1 MAELSQAEKLQPSL
15 LDRLRDNEVEKTVES
30 RADRIISSRKLRDY
44 AIRDLSW
51 LLNTAR
57 LSIHQD
63 LSETPEVETSVINYG
78 VTSLSGSSINKDQL
92 RSIELE
98 VKRIIINFEPRI
110 DAKSLSVKIFINTEE
125 MSKHAMIFEIE
136 GELWGNPMPTNLF
149 LKTEI
154 DLETGSVNVIQ
165 S

>member
-15 LDRLRDNEVEKTVES
+15 LDRLRDDEPEKTQES
-30 RADRIISSRKLRDY
+30 RAERVISSKKLRDF

-57 LSIHQD
+57 FSIHQD
-63 LSETPEVETSVINYG
+63 LSQAPEVESSVINYG
-78 VTSLSGSSINKDQL
+78 VSSLSGSSINKEHI
-92 RSIELE
+92 RPIELE
-98 VKRIIINFEPRI
+98 VKKAIINFEPRI
-110 DAKSLSVKIFINTEE
+110 DARSLSVKIFFDTEE
-125 MSKHAMIFEIE
+125 MGKNAMVFEIE

-154 DLETGSVNVIQ
+154 DLETGSVNVMQ

>member
-15 LDRLRDNEVEKTVES
+15 LDRLRDNEVKKTVES

>member
-1 MAELSQAEKLQPSL
+1 MAELTQAEKLQPSL
-15 LDRLRDNEVEKTVES
+15 LDRLRDDEVDKTLES
-30 RADRIISSRKLRDY
+30 RAERIISSRKLRDY
-44 AIRDLSW
+44 ATRDLSW

-63 LSETPEVETSVINYG
+63 LSHTPEVESSVINYG
-78 VTSLSGSSINKDQL
+78 VSSLSGTSINRDQL
-92 RSIELE
+92 RPIELE
-98 VKRIIINFEPRI
+98 VKKAIINFEPRI
-110 DAKSLSVKIFINTEE
+110 DAKSLSVKVFFNTEE
-125 MSKHAMIFEIE
+125 MGKNALIFEIE

-154 DLETGSVNVIQ
+154 DLETGSVNVMQ

>member
-1 MAELSQAEKLQPSL
+1 MAELSPAEKLQPSL
-15 LDRLRDNEVEKTVES
+15 LDRLRDDEPDSLQES
-30 RADRIISSRKLRDY
+30 RSNRVISTKMLRDY

-63 LSETPEVETSVINYG
+63 LSKVPEVEKSVLNFG
-78 VTSLSGSSINKDQL
+78 VSSLSGATINRNNI

-98 VKRIIINFEPRI
+98 VKRAIINFEPRI
-110 DAKSLSVKIFINTEE
+110 DARSLSVKIFFDTED
-125 MSKHAMIFEIE
+125 MGKNAMVFEVE
-136 GELWGNPMPTNLF
+136 GELWGNPIPTSLF
-149 LKTEI
+149 LKTEV
-154 DLETGSVNVIQ
+154 DLETGSVNIIR

>member
-15 LDRLRDNEVEKTVES
+15 LDRLRDDDVEKTLES
-30 RADRIISSRKLRDY
+30 RAERVISSRKLRDY

-63 LSETPEVETSVINYG
+63 LSQTPEVETSVLNYG
-78 VTSLSGSSINKDQL
+78 VSSLAGTSIKKDQL

-98 VKRIIINFEPRI
+98 VKKAIINFEPRI
-110 DAKSLSVKIFINTEE
+110 DAKSLSVKIFLNTEE

-154 DLETGSVNVIQ
+154 DLETGSVNFMQI
-165 S
+165 